1 MDNHKMEIMC
11 HLNEIGVM
19 ICKLKDGKKLDHCDK
34 KVKDLHS
41 YLKRKKRSK
50 TMRKSSKSKLTSDIS
65 NVHKS
70 FNVHKPLLEDPDK
83 SMIKPLS
90 VESPSVNS
98 ISYSDTG
105 DNSSTNDYSSSETS
119 SIYSNPSKP
128 SISNTLLSNNVSYD
142 TSRTKPLNI

>member
-1 MDNHKMEIMC
+1 MDDQKMDIMC

-19 ICKLKDGKKLDHCDK
+19 ICKLKDEKKLNHCDK

-50 TMRKSSKSKLTSDIS
+50 TMRKSSKSKLTSNIF

-90 VESPSVNS
+90 VEAPSVNS
-98 ISYSDTG
+98 ISSSDTG

-119 SIYSNPSKP
+119 SLYSNPSKP
-128 SISNTLLSNNVSYD
+128 SISNTRLSNNMSYD